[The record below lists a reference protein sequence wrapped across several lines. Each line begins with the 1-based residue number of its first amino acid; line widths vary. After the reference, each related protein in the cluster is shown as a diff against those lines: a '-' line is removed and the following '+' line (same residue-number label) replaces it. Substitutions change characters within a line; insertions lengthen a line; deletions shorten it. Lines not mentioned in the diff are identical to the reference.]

1 MYLPK
6 EARYRSGGHKADGTR
21 HRVGKNTAT
30 IQELQARVTAAFGR
44 HPLCREVQFDIVST
58 PKTRRGANWTVSM
71 NAIPPNAI
79 WEVSELVADI
89 QDAYI
94 LVA

>member
-1 MYLPK
+1 MERDIASVRTP
-6 EARYRSGGHKADGTR
+6 
-21 HRVGKNTAT
+21 AT
-30 IQELQARVTAAFGR
+30 IQELQARVTAG

-58 PKTRRGANWTVSM
+58 PQTRRGANWTVSM

-89 QDAYI
+89 QAAYI
-94 LVA
+94 LAA

>member
-1 MYLPK
+1 VGIRP
-6 EARYRSGGHKADGTR
+6 DGTR
-21 HRVGKNTAT
+21 HRVGKNTGDHPGIAGAGDRGVR
-30 IQELQARVTAAFGR
+30 QASIV
-44 HPLCREVQFDIVST
+44 PQVQFDIVST
-58 PKTRRGANWTVSM
+58 PQTRRGANWTVSM

-94 LVA
+94 LAA